1 MTETYAGEL
10 DLLVTDGH
18 VALQRQAVAELAE
31 QAASATRMRIGRGLL
46 AARGLL
52 WPLGLDLRL
61 LLGLGQATSDASS
74 RPRDSFRDRIGTSD
88 STSGSACSILSTAS
102 AGEVRLPAQTL
113 WLVAEW
119 RIGDTRAPTS
129 ASGTK

>member
-61 LLGLGQATSDASS
+61 LLGLGKRLRTLL
-74 RPRDSFRDRIGTSD
+74 PGHVGSFR
-88 STSGSACSILSTAS
+88 
-102 AGEVRLPAQTL
+102 
-113 WLVAEW
+113 
-119 RIGDTRAPTS
+119 
-129 ASGTK
+129 